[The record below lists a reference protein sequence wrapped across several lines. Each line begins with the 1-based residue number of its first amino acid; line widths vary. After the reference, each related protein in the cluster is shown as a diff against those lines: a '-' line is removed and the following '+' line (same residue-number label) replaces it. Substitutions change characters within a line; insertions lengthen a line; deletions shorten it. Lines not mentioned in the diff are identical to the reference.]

1 MCGVFEK
8 LILAMVVDGKL
19 CQRPIPKSERTETLE
34 NLIVLIGEN
43 YGTNPSWHL
52 SVELEPARVFPENFD
67 IKLLRDSAENSNFTI
82 EGCEF
87 PAAIFFGPET
97 RAELGFKNIEQWLH
111 QYVTHHECGTTSF
124 CQLPTRL
131 LDLHGDQ
138 VRVIETKGVE
148 SPYVCLS
155 YRWGGY
161 KEKRLLSTSKTLHTH
176 LKAILWD
183 ELPKTFQNAVII
195 CRRLKIYYLW
205 IDALCILQ
213 ECPGLTAAQVTET
226 KKDFAREN
234 TAMANIYQNSYFT
247 ISADISTSMNSGIF
261 SFSSNKY
268 HAIQVVDDNSNNV
281 TLYGQSTDLEHGRKP
296 TTLEERGW
304 TFQESSLP
312 HRVLCYGEFDIT
324 WRCQQLNSCE
334 CGYSNHTNAIL
345 DNINHSREAFSRR
358 TRVTSQNLEKFL
370 AWWSRIVYYY
380 MPRDLTNENDKL
392 PALSGLAQIYHRK
405 TGDSYLAGLWRNSIL
420 HDLCWYNCHNF
431 NLRIDRFYGPYRG
444 HRSTQYRAPS

>member
-1 MCGVFEK
+1 
-8 LILAMVVDGKL
+8 
-19 CQRPIPKSERTETLE
+19 
-34 NLIVLIGEN
+34 
-43 YGTNPSWHL
+43 
-52 SVELEPARVFPENFD
+52 
-67 IKLLRDSAENSNFTI
+67 
-82 EGCEF
+82 
-87 PAAIFFGPET
+87 
-97 RAELGFKNIEQWLH
+97 
-111 QYVTHHECGTTSF
+111 
-124 CQLPTRL
+124 
-131 LDLHGDQ
+131 
-138 VRVIETKGVE
+138 
-148 SPYVCLS
+148 
-155 YRWGGY
+155 
-161 KEKRLLSTSKTLHTH
+161 
-176 LKAILWD
+176 
-183 ELPKTFQNAVII
+183 
-195 CRRLKIYYLW
+195 
-205 IDALCILQ
+205 
-213 ECPGLTAAQVTET
+213 
-226 KKDFAREN
+226 
-234 TAMANIYQNSYFT
+234 MANIYQNSYFT

>member
-1 MCGVFEK
+1 
-8 LILAMVVDGKL
+8 MVVDVKL
-19 CQRPIPKSERTETLE
+19 CQTPIPKPERTETLE

-67 IKLLRDSAENSNFTI
+67 MKLLRDSAENSNFTI
-82 EGCEF
+82 EGCGF
-87 PAAIFFGPET
+87 PAAIAFG
-97 RAELGFKNIEQWLH
+97 
-111 QYVTHHECGTTSF
+111 
-124 CQLPTRL
+124 
-131 LDLHGDQ
+131 
-138 VRVIETKGVE
+138 
-148 SPYVCLS
+148 
-155 YRWGGY
+155 
-161 KEKRLLSTSKTLHTH
+161 TSKTLHTH

-234 TAMANIYQNSYFT
+234 TAMANIYQNSYLT

-304 TFQESSLP
+304 NFQESSLP
-312 HRVLCYGEFDIT
+312 HRVLYYGESDIT
-324 WRCQQLNSCE
+324 WR
-334 CGYSNHTNAIL
+334 Y
-345 DNINHSREAFSRR
+345 NIKHSREAFSRR
-358 TRVTSQNLEKFL
+358 TRVTSQNLENFL
-370 AWWSRIVYYY
+370 AW
-380 MPRDLTNENDKL
+380 
-392 PALSGLAQIYHRK
+392 
-405 TGDSYLAGLWRNSIL
+405 
-420 HDLCWYNCHNF
+420 
-431 NLRIDRFYGPYRG
+431 FYGPYRG
-444 HRSTQYRAPS
+444 HRSTQYRAPSWSWASIETSPETSCGHWPLGEREYHPIFPHCTQQTACTIYNATCELETSDPTGRVRNGYIELGVSLEIAKIVHSRGVRNWDYPWSVKTTREEIEPQICCLDCELKDDNITLGDEIYCAPILEALRTNCSERGCLMIKHLEGQQYRRVGFCVLVK